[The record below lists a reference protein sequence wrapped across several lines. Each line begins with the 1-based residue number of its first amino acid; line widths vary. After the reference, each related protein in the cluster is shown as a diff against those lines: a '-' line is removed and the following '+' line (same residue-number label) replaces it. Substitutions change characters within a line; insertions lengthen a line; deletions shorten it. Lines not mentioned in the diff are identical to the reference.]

1 MKGPPRS
8 REQEHPCAR
17 KVSPWLFCRC
27 TFSPDLPLKS
37 SPSALAPPPTQAPGA
52 ARARR
57 PGPGRHTHTHELYEG
72 EGSLTA
78 AEDFLATEARAAAL
92 PRTRGQD
99 AARVEG
105 QGWVR
110 LEANAAWGAGLNG
123 CDAASTAA
131 RGCFGLVLAA
141 DCCLVR

>member
-1 MKGPPRS
+1 M
-8 REQEHPCAR
+8 
-17 KVSPWLFCRC
+17 
-27 TFSPDLPLKS
+27 
-37 SPSALAPPPTQAPGA
+37 
-52 ARARR
+52 
-57 PGPGRHTHTHELYEG
+57 YEG

-78 AEDFLATEARAAAL
+78 AEDFLATGARGGAAAH
-92 PRTRGQD
+92 RGLD
-99 AARVEG
+99 AARVGG

-123 CDAASTAA
+123 YDAASTAA

>member
-37 SPSALAPPPTQAPGA
+37 SPSALAPPQHRPQAQL
-52 ARARR
+52 ARG
-57 PGPGRHTHTHELYEG
+57 GPDRDDTHTHELYEG

-92 PRTRGQD
+92 PRTRGLD

>member
-37 SPSALAPPPTQAPGA
+37 SPSALAPPNAGPRRSSRAEARTGA
-52 ARARR
+52 T
-57 PGPGRHTHTHELYEG
+57 HTHTHELYEG

-92 PRTRGQD
+92 PRTRGLD

-110 LEANAAWGAGLNG
+110 LEANAA
-123 CDAASTAA
+123 
-131 RGCFGLVLAA
+131 
-141 DCCLVR
+141 